1 MKKFSAEVKH
11 LWFNKQLHAQ
21 NYYEHVEGAHYE
33 EIKFW
38 SIHFP
43 ILFNNVQAYNNQL
56 IFHKQTQLRAL
67 FPLLQHHFY
76 RSAFQFLLND
86 GTEEQYVRKV

>member
-1 MKKFSAEVKH
+1 MKRFSEDVKH

-21 NYYEHVEGAHYE
+21 NYYEYYESSHYE

-38 SIHFP
+38 SLHFP
-43 ILFNNVQAYNNQL
+43 ILFNDVQTYNNQL
-56 IFHKQTQLRAL
+56 IFNKQAQLRAL
-67 FPLLQHHFY
+67 FPLLNHTFY

-86 GTEEQYVRKV
+86 TAEDQYIRKA